1 MLREQLQEDNGF
13 LVSER
18 IDGALFK
25 ADIRSIP
32 DRAFLTSGM
41 NKLISSLGVK
51 FCNVTYAK
59 PRMDTPCMYGT
70 CEILGDSIAVESL
83 LAWKDLKRIKR
94 EDGGVFY
101 IAIEVDG
108 SYSDRQRLV
117 VSWDVENVPIDSI
130 KMSPVLD
137 LLIKAQE

>member
-18 IDGALFK
+18 INGALFK

-41 NKLISSLGVK
+41 NKLISSLGIK
-51 FCNVTYAK
+51 FCNVAYAK
-59 PRMDTPCMYGT
+59 PRMDTPCMYGE

-101 IAIEVDG
+101 IVIEVDG